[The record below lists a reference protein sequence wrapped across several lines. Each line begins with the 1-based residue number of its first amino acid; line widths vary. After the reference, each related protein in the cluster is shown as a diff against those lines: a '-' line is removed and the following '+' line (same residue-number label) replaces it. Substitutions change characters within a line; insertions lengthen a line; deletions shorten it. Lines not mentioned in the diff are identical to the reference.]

1 MLVSTVTPI
10 TSGRAVP
17 SRSAEARAASAA
29 ARIMAD
35 PPDACTFTIHAPV
48 ATAEP
53 MAPATVF
60 GMSWN
65 LRSRNTRSPRAVSA
79 RTTSGPSAVK
89 SCLPI
94 L

>member
-17 SRSAEARAASAA
+17 VRSAAVRAASAA